1 MADKN
6 QILTDEQIGLGAS
19 KPAAPKTLSDSDVGF
34 EPPARGFKGWAQD
47 VAATAVKGAIA
58 VPEMVVGLADI
69 PTGGR
74 VGKFLENEGGAV
86 GFRPKQAKEIVNEW
100 HSDATKEAQRKFQE
114 ADGFW
119 DKAGAVVQN
128 PSLIATAV
136 GESIPSMLAGGV
148 MGRGALAAARGL
160 GFAATPAATAAGAAL
175 ATKQAT
181 IAGAAGEGLTMAGS
195 AAEKIRQETEDGLL
209 TPMQSGAALLTGAVG
224 GAISRL
230 SGGLQN
236 KLGIGDADTMAV
248 QGLGRAASP
257 GAAAVNPLLQQTA
270 ARSIPN
276 QVVLG
281 AINEGLLEELPQSL
295 AEQMLQNVALGKPWH
310 QDLDAAAIM
319 GTLSGGVMGAGAA
332 GFNAYRNSG
341 APEPVD
347 PGSLSP
353 KNVAEYGNLID
364 TGIKPELQQQY
375 RELLATAQDESLHP
389 RARADAAQALHSTFA
404 PEGLPKKPATE
415 ALRAEYEA
423 RLADLQAQE
432 QGEAPVRQTT
442 PESVRKVIEDRRAAE
457 MAAGRAVAGPDDEIY
472 QSTGATDPVRQMVQ
486 QAADAGGAL
495 SSAAVVAIDTGA
507 AGQMQQAADQAQA
520 QTLAQE
526 QAKASKKAD
535 PAAKVDAST
544 GEIAG
549 GAMASWSDDQ
559 LSSAFRGAQDRKVR
573 IQIANELQRRRTERE
588 QADLQAELQAEQAAM
603 GMPDLPDNAFASVSE
618 DAGEAPADLFIDE
631 PATRSPAPR
640 KGNSNGAQ
648 AAQAQ
653 QAEPKQPAQPA
664 NPPAAGPAFAGSAG
678 QGEAVGLPVRQS
690 GQLTNAAP
698 TANNGAQAAPAPGPQ
713 TQTGGEAASPAVAA
727 TEALRAQLRE
737 VEDKILRAAP
747 GAMAAGGGDI
757 EAAMKSPKVPVTL
770 KAKRKKLQDQL
781 RAAPAAGGTSNDAT
795 KFRRNVLEM
804 ITRDDGAEVT
814 AEGEAILKQIPQDL
828 QAAALEYHSI
838 QKGLAQSRE
847 LLDDDQLNDVER
859 DASARLQQL
868 APKVKELYA
877 AIDTLAGQRRPEAQ
891 TAALPAPK
899 DENGAAPDSRDA
911 TGKQASWVIKDKAT
925 GAVVTETFD
934 KAKVQALNT
943 AKYEAVPVAEH
954 LASLSAKPAS
964 TPTSSAA
971 ESLGADAPKSWYTL
985 PDGDIN
991 DEWRDAKG
999 RGTRHPDFE
1008 PTARQQ
1014 MLMDAVGKVLDAGA
1028 FYNDDVQAK
1037 LAGMLGVGKDVLASN
1052 RTGVVG
1058 GDFGYDVYLARHALE
1073 TKRATKNSEK
1083 IAQELNLSVGDSIGT
1098 LMFLDF
1104 KVTTGVTI
1112 TSKNDT
1118 GLIYGITG
1126 KRGAAVLN
1134 GEVGVDNI
1142 KGAIERA
1149 HERGKRKDSYADF
1162 IASRKAQDAA
1172 AQPAPKKP
1180 SRSVLAKLKEQ
1191 ARAEHFAP
1199 GNVIASYGG
1208 GHDRVVSYQPSD
1220 EQGNWSVT
1228 VRAVQKLGDTW
1239 VDVPNER
1246 ERTHSTQPDAKEL
1259 TRGPVGKVSAPAPSE
1274 IDHNGTR
1281 IYQSRIKFG
1290 EGEVKVMWAVESA
1303 TNKAKRMA
1311 GERTVSGDTL
1321 HETLEQA
1328 RAAADRE
1335 AKRDAADAAFRAEQD
1350 AQDKARKEAEEAR
1363 KAANRGKSVVERHKD
1378 AVLSKQVRDS
1388 ERGDVV
1394 TRREWVERK
1403 VEQGLEPKITQED
1416 KIKPM
1421 SRLQFNR
1428 ASNAEQAAHDRKI
1441 KQAGKKDVF
1450 WLGDFEVTKIEHD
1463 YAQGLKAQRAAAQ
1476 QAEAAPAASSQRAAD
1491 DFLPEGWTK
1500 SINGYTK
1507 RPVYRMEQGGGQPF
1521 AVVTQVEGMQYERQ
1535 IRHGDKQ
1542 LTVSNQTGA
1551 LSEVL
1556 AKAEAELT
1564 RMTQAD
1570 SVTHQDPGEKPEA
1583 ATKAVVSESL
1593 KTAARN
1599 EDTKPSEMRKWLLAE
1614 IEKEMLAAPDR
1625 ADYDETVKRVGE
1637 KDAISMYT
1645 GNGMLGKNTETG
1657 FITFDVPGDGK
1668 FKVRNSMRGLL
1679 EFRKNVN
1686 ASGGFKDSGQ
1696 KTVRP
1701 PENKGALDGGSKM
1714 DAITNMIEE
1723 GDFEAARDYAEAVGI
1738 KLDDVKVPKGD
1749 RKPQWDAFRK
1759 NGTLPPE
1766 PVSPSKEWKFLD
1778 LGGSFVHESEAKQAV
1793 LTRTADGS
1801 EYVATVKGRLDGTS
1815 AKYAIT
1821 KDGKQHSAMTT
1832 RMQFSEAL
1840 VMAEAAMP
1848 KANDKPAAGAKTA
1861 SAEEAP
1867 KLDLMGFT
1875 RTPMGNG
1882 IFQLRDGNLLVE
1894 VQPTLTGLQAVH
1906 RGAKSSPRLTEQ
1918 QAIEWAANIRSEAG
1932 AESGPADPAPKGR
1945 TYLLVPFEEKDLAKV
1960 RGAKWDA
1967 EKKAWYA
1974 DPISGGMAEGEINV
1988 NLTRFIPEDRT
1999 ADDRFNYYG
2008 DKGIAN
2014 VVALNAQQRDGVPRK
2029 LVKRK
2034 HPDEHTMFWSVVPD
2048 DQKAEPSIPEGYKPA
2063 GEPFYREG
2071 KLVQGYAPFNVG
2083 DRVTMKDSAG
2093 QSGVIESL
2101 ASPDDSGVFASAVVK
2116 FDNGMEQMVQFG
2128 KLESGGDTRTDT
2140 AANVAEGDTARLGA
2154 GNVSVAEPTQHQQA
2168 DSAVTKAAK
2177 PKVTRFVEKTDMV
2190 ETKVEW
2196 QSQGESGN
2204 WERLTTFDTLDAA
2217 KDAAASQG
2225 YDTEAI
2231 ELWES
2236 EWSAS
2241 AKRFLPAK
2249 LKTAGADPV
2258 QSDAPKLT
2266 HAEAK
2271 ALMEWQ
2277 DMGQSAGVKKHAL
2290 HFYESQADKDAN
2302 RGRMTL
2308 VNVTK
2313 GDKSA
2318 SNWFVEG
2325 DDKPFAMLGMAKKR
2339 AEELG
2344 MLRAMRDGFVVSPL
2358 EKYDVEARAYGFKVR
2373 PDGSITKDGKELG
2386 PVVKEVRSRL
2396 VVESSSGSILFT
2408 GPQTGDAL
2416 GKFIGKF
2423 WLAEKKSVPGA
2434 VEKQEAQ
2441 PAETPAEDAADVFP
2455 MQEAASSYSGISHSG
2470 TQRAKADAAE
2480 FEAYIERA
2488 NAAGLALAETDEQ
2501 KAAIEQATKDLR
2513 ADYLAAYRRMM
2524 SVRAGTYSGFVAG
2537 RSGLNAKQAD
2547 QRNSAYDRAIDAFVS
2562 WQKENDSRVRRAAL
2576 DARTDEA
2583 KQADIDAARAA
2594 DDQKAQAKED
2604 SDLTLMRKILN
2615 WKKGGEP
2622 VAIGKAANLNGVN
2635 LDKAGYPSSVKLSPT
2650 DGSTLSDDK
2659 FDLAALFRRKGM
2671 SVPDSKRRVRE
2682 LVDAVRA
2689 EDGAQVAAA
2698 KAEPSAKAED
2708 SKTPNV
2714 DRHMEVMEGVRAG
2727 TATPEQFKA
2736 SFNAVVDGKQAILAE
2751 LDTKTK
2757 VELLRAGGA
2766 FLQMRYASEKKSEV
2780 AEAFYRQLVGEYTL
2794 GEGVNYGMGK
2804 GAYEAAVRRMV
2815 EATDEAKLQRYLE
2828 ERKAVLAEA
2837 MARRAARVAA
2847 ITNPQTLADF
2857 REVIGAKIS
2866 DGMSQQEAFLALTP
2880 EQRIKYD
2887 TLAAESTRERR
2898 EELKRKA
2905 KTQVATAGNTSAS
2918 EVIATK
2924 HTKLGHDLF
2933 VVKLA
2938 DRVERDEY
2946 LTLNN
2951 SAKRLGGS
2959 YSSFRGNGAIPGFQF
2974 RNREAAEAFRNLV
2987 EGDTTQAQE
2996 LAAQRRDAFEDDR
3009 SQTAVERL
3017 RAMAEKLEAQA
3028 EEEEN
3033 RQRKTNTAKRARYAS
3048 SAMAGAA
3055 ADKAKAKTMRN
3066 IADAIEAGN
3075 AKFLDEVRTKTQVD
3089 MLTAI
3094 VATAKSNEL
3103 RAKYP
3108 SYADQEKRR
3117 GEPPTAETADFA
3129 EFPSYTS
3136 FRSDLASL
3144 ARQMLEVEGTKKLG
3158 QRLMSV
3164 ADDVT
3169 DTYLEFAKKNISKV
3183 SQFGR
3188 GDAMADFANKDDAER
3203 AIRRSGLT
3211 GKAIVLAV
3219 KRGQNRVILSPSEA
3233 IGRKIWEGDG
3243 DKRITLNGEF
3253 GAELVEAIG
3262 RRGNKQNSL
3271 TVPWQFQNTY
3281 DRRKALSRL
3290 GIETASEYRSAV
3302 REFIALKEQAV
3313 VNRTKELELQ
3323 MVGRKADGLDFFPTS
3338 SEVAD
3343 QMIEAADL
3351 SPDMAVLEPSAGM
3364 GHLADRIREAGA
3376 EPDVIEISPERREL
3390 LEEKGYHL
3398 AQYDDFLQ
3406 MEPRKFF
3413 TYGDLFRAPDGKEG
3427 TMRGVGR
3434 MGSQRVR
3441 LEDENGNRL
3450 GLYDRDEL
3458 TGIGH
3463 RGTWSGYDRIIMN
3476 PPFSNRRDAEH
3487 VMHAYTLLK
3496 PGGRIVAIMGEGV
3509 FFGQDKKAQ
3518 EFRDWLES
3526 VGGTSEKLPAGSFM
3540 DPSLPVNTS
3549 VNARMVVIDKPA
3561 GDLVLPSRDD
3571 AGAGAKFSQGL
3582 LSQPSNAPQ
3591 PSFEAVQRFVDK
3603 FQKVAKEVLPITV
3616 VRHPGKVP
3624 GIKAP
3629 VGTKP
3634 TGAVVD
3640 GHIYLFADNMMS
3652 PGDVMVTVFHELFHL
3667 GLQKVIPAED
3677 YAALLRSF
3685 ANNALVQ
3692 KFVRQWK
3699 ASPEGVQ
3706 RAAKM
3711 PSAAYESLAAEE
3723 ALAMVSEE
3731 LFANGGVGTAPR
3743 PALVKRMLSW
3753 LAEVADKIGLPGNF
3767 GEWIRG
3773 LTRTDAERFAG
3784 EMVRAMMGGQKNLA
3798 RTRAK
3803 YGTVVADLTNQDRL
3817 RLDATEQELADL
3829 FKALEAPRGLKLTQ
3843 AHRAIDQHPMSA
3855 KIREVESNFLDILER
3870 LDDAGLVQINC

>member
-1 MADKN
+1 MDKTK
-6 QILTDEQIGLGAS
+6 LTPFDGQLD
-19 KPAAPKTLSDSDVGF
+19 KPAAQTETLKPFEGTLDGEEPK
-34 EPPARGFKGWAQD
+34 RGFGGWARD
-47 VAATAVKGAIA
+47 IGATAVKGAIA

-119 DKAGAVVQN
+119 DKAATAVQN

-148 MGRGALAAARGL
+148 MGRGALAASRGL

-181 IAGAAGEGLTMAGS
+181 IAGAAGEGLSMAGS
-195 AAEKIRQETEDGLL
+195 AAEQIRQETEDGLL

-257 GAAAVNPLLQQTA
+257 GAAAVNPLVQQTA

-520 QTLAQE
+520 QAVAQE
-526 QAKASKKAD
+526 QAKAGKKAD

-631 PATRSPAPR
+631 PATRSPATR
-640 KGNSNGAQ
+640 KGNSNGPQ
-648 AAQAQ
+648 ATQAQ

-664 NPPAAGPAFAGSAG
+664 NSTATGPAFAGSDR
-678 QGEAVGLPVRQS
+678 QGEAVGQPVPQP
-690 GQLTNAAP
+690 GALTNAAP

-713 TQTGGEAASPAVAA
+713 TQTGGEAAAPAVAA

-770 KAKRKKLQDQL
+770 KVQRKKLKDQMQ
-781 RAAPAAGGTSNDAT
+781 AAQPAGESGDGIKLTPAQKREIEAGGTGFVGELGESARSSLQAMRNNPKVPVIPTNANGGYFNDELPQYTDIGSGFSVRGYSVRGDVVQDIKLPNGMVIQRKLKA
-795 KFRRNVLEM
+795 
-804 ITRDDGAEVT
+804 DGSVT
-814 AEGEAILKQIPQDL
+814 GSAEGNYDQIVEGKGFAEAEKMVAD
-828 QAAALEYHSI
+828 YF
-838 QKGLAQSRE
+838 
-847 LLDDDQLNDVER
+847 
-859 DASARLQQL
+859 
-868 APKVKELYA
+868 
-877 AIDTLAGQRRPEAQ
+877 AGPRPEAQ
-891 TAALPAPK
+891 TRALPAPK
-899 DENGAAPDSRDA
+899 
-911 TGKQASWVIKDKAT
+911 V
-925 GAVVTETFD
+925 
-934 KAKVQALNT
+934 
-943 AKYEAVPVAEH
+943 EA
-954 LASLSAKPAS
+954 
-964 TPTSSAA
+964 
-971 ESLGADAPKSWYTL
+971 ADAPKSGYTL

-991 DEWRDAKG
+991 HEWRDAKG
-999 RGTRHPDFE
+999 RETQHPDFE

-1014 MLMDAVGKVLDAGA
+1014 ILMDAVGKVLDAGA
-1028 FYNDDVQAK
+1028 FYSDDVTAK
-1037 LAGMLGVGKDVLASN
+1037 VAEMLGVSKDVLASN
-1052 RTGVVG
+1052 RTGVQG
-1058 GDFGYDVYLARHALE
+1058 GDFGYDVYLASRALE

-1083 IAQELNLSVGDSIGT
+1083 IARELNLSVGDSIGT

-1118 GLIYGITG
+1118 GLIYRITG

-1134 GEVGVDNI
+1134 AEVGVDNL

-1162 IASRKAQDAA
+1162 IASRKAQEAA
-1172 AQPAPKKP
+1172 AQPAPKKS

-1228 VRAVQKLGDTW
+1228 VRAVQKQGDTW

-1246 ERTHSTQPDAKEL
+1246 DRTHSTQPDAKEL
-1259 TRGPVGKVSAPAPSE
+1259 TRGPVGKVEANADAQEGANVDDQAQRFAGNKLFTADKVAAARARMKKKLGTLNSGMDPEMLIDGMTVAGAYIEAGVRNFTQYAKAMIDDMGDGVKPYLLSFWEGARNFPGLDATGMTVSEESKRLHEAMQADGATKADSPSE
-1274 IDHNGTR
+1274 VDHNGTR

-1290 EGEVKVMWAVESA
+1290 DAEPKLMWAVESA

-1321 HETLEQA
+1321 HDSLDQA
-1328 RAAADRE
+1328 KAAADRE
-1335 AKRDAADAAFRAEQD
+1335 AQRDAADSASKAELE
-1350 AQDKARKEAEEAR
+1350 AQDKARQAAEEAR
-1363 KAANRGKSVVERHKD
+1363 KAENRGKSVVERRKD
-1378 AVLSKQVRDS
+1378 AILDGPSKIGQGTKRAVITSAVDNGYAIEAKMVYDYAARKRD
-1388 ERGDVV
+1388 
-1394 TRREWVERK
+1394 
-1403 VEQGLEPKITQED
+1403 QETVD
-1416 KIKPM
+1416 
-1421 SRLQFNR
+1421 R
-1428 ASNAEQAAHDRKI
+1428 ASRAGYILGVSNENLPLVKAGNEAKARLKEGKYEKPEYRVYQGSDTNAPFREI
-1441 KQAGKKDVF
+1441 
-1450 WLGDFEVTKIEHD
+1450 TKTEYD
-1463 YAQGLKAQRAAAQ
+1463 YAQELKAQRAAAQ
-1476 QAEAAPAASSQRAAD
+1476 QAEAVPAASSQQATD

-1521 AVVTQVEGMQYERQ
+1521 AVVTQVEGMQYEMQ

-1599 EDTKPSEMRKWLLAE
+1599 EDAKPSEMRKWLLAE

-1645 GNGMLGKNTETG
+1645 GGGLLGKNTETG

-1778 LGGSFVHESEAKQAV
+1778 LGGSFANESEAKQAV

-1848 KANDKPAAGAKTA
+1848 KANDKPAPSKAKDTGWGMAGTGNAGKRYIGRNITLEDGREVVA
-1861 SAEEAP
+1861 RVYENAGTYEEAEV
-1867 KLDLMGFT
+1867 KV
-1875 RTPMGNG
+1875 
-1882 IFQLRDGNLLVE
+1882 DGVRKFA
-1894 VQPTLTGLQAVH
+1894 VTDRYDAQGKADAFIKTLTGTSAE
-1906 RGAKSSPRLTEQ
+1906 GSTSEMTPEEAAKYLKDFVYSLDQLDGMTDRAQVLLSSPLGKSGRDNLLMESFGLTRDQAHDINNRLDARQPKKLRSVDMHDAFKVFPSLRKMVDDAIQKT
-1918 QAIEWAANIRSEAG
+1918 QAK
-1932 AESGPADPAPKGR
+1932 ADSTDAPAPAGR

-1967 EKKAWYA
+1967 EKKVWYA

-2034 HPDEHTMFWSVVPD
+2034 HPDEQTMFWSVVPD

-2071 KLVQGYAPFNVG
+2071 KQVQGYAPFNVG
-2083 DRVTMKDSAG
+2083 DRVTVKDSGG
-2093 QSGVIESL
+2093 QSGVIDSL
-2101 ASPDDSGVFASAVVK
+2101 ASPDESGVFASAVVK
-2116 FDNGMEQMVQFG
+2116 FDNGSSQMVQFG
-2128 KLESGGDTRTDT
+2128 KLE
-2140 AANVAEGDTARLGA
+2140 
-2154 GNVSVAEPTQHQQA
+2154 A
-2168 DSAVTKAAK
+2168 D
-2177 PKVTRFVEKTDMV
+2177 
-2190 ETKVEW
+2190 
-2196 QSQGESGN
+2196 
-2204 WERLTTFDTLDAA
+2204 
-2217 KDAAASQG
+2217 
-2225 YDTEAI
+2225 
-2231 ELWES
+2231 
-2236 EWSAS
+2236 
-2241 AKRFLPAK
+2241 AKRFDVPNPPTWDYR
-2249 LKTAGADPV
+2249 LKQRGGSTYLIPPVGQSFDQETRRELRDWARNAGFSASIITDNEISVAAVTGGPSLDYIVDGVKEQAYGRQADKERAAIQSATANRRDPTKV
-2258 QSDAPKLT
+2258 SAFTPYQDGDIVSIGGQDWTIRQDMPGWYLTNTGDWKGKHPTIRDIKAMNDLIAQVEQAATAQPETQAEQENESPKLT
-2266 HAEAK
+2266 TAEAK

-2277 DMGQSAGVKKHAL
+2277 DMGQRAGVKTHAL
-2290 HFYESQADKDAN
+2290 HFYESQANKDAN

-2318 SNWFVEG
+2318 SNWFVDG
-2325 DDKPFAMLGMAKKR
+2325 DDKPFAVLGMAKKR

-2344 MLRAMRDGFVVSPL
+2344 MLRAISDGFVEGPFA
-2358 EKYDVEARAYGFKVR
+2358 KYEAEAGAYGYKISA
-2373 PDGSITKDGKELG
+2373 DGKITKDGKTLS
-2386 PVVKEVRSRL
+2386 PVLKEAGGRL
-2396 VVESSSGSILFT
+2396 RIESPDGNLLFSGA
-2408 GPQTGDAL
+2408 QTGEAF
-2416 GKFIGKF
+2416 GRFVSKF
-2423 WLAEKKSVPGA
+2423 WGATRESVPDVA
-2434 VEKQEAQ
+2434 DQNDRDTFTLQRLNKEAGKME
-2441 PAETPAEDAADVFP
+2441 PVAFKRGETVKLAIGQKPYKAGVIT
-2455 MQEAASSYSGISHSG
+2455 GISHAERKFKVDG
-2470 TQRAKADAAE
+2470 NDFGHDFGYAYKADFDEMAAPKAEVDADLDKLEQRLNDENSLQWEGFISSAKSTIERENLGDYAKARIADLSKRAAE
-2480 FEAYIERA
+2480 LS
-2488 NAAGLALAETDEQ
+2488 N
-2501 KAAIEQATKDLR
+2501 
-2513 ADYLAAYRRMM
+2513 
-2524 SVRAGTYSGFVAG
+2524 SV
-2537 RSGLNAKQAD
+2537 
-2547 QRNSAYDRAIDAFVS
+2547 
-2562 WQKENDSRVRRAAL
+2562 
-2576 DARTDEA
+2576 
-2583 KQADIDAARAA
+2583 
-2594 DDQKAQAKED
+2594 
-2604 SDLTLMRKILN
+2604 
-2615 WKKGGEP
+2615 
-2622 VAIGKAANLNGVN
+2622 
-2635 LDKAGYPSSVKLSPT
+2635 LDKM
-2650 DGSTLSDDK
+2650 
-2659 FDLAALFRRKGM
+2659 R
-2671 SVPDSKRRVRE
+2671 
-2682 LVDAVRA
+2682 
-2689 EDGAQVAAA
+2689 AA
-2698 KAEPSAKAED
+2698 KAEKEAQDAKARAEKVANEKPLPD
-2708 SKTPNV
+2708 IDMTMEEWKATSKDYKSIMDGQRMVLREGGMRKVNIVKPAATVESKTPTV
-2714 DRHMEVMEGVRAG
+2714 DSHMHLMQSVRDG

-2757 VELLRAGGA
+2757 VELLRTGGA
-2766 FLQMRYASEKKSEV
+2766 WLQTRYASEKKSEV

-2815 EATDEAKLQRYLE
+2815 EATDEAKLKSYLE
-2828 ERKAVLAEA
+2828 ERKAAVAEA

-2866 DGMSQQEAFLALTP
+2866 DGMSQQEAFLTLTP

-2898 EELKRKA
+2898 EEIKRKA
-2905 KTQVATAGNTSAS
+2905 KTQLATAGNTSAS

-2974 RNREAAEAFRNLV
+2974 RNREAAEAFRKLV
-2987 EGDTTQAQE
+2987 DGDTTQAQE

-3033 RQRKTNTAKRARYAS
+3033 RERKTNTAKRARYAS
-3048 SAMAGAA
+3048 SALAGAA

-3103 RAKYP
+3103 RAKHP

-3129 EFPSYTS
+3129 EFPSYAS

-3219 KRGQNRVILSPSEA
+3219 KRGQNRVILSPGEA

-3271 TVPWQFQNTY
+3271 TVPWQFQNAY

-3323 MVGRKADGLDFFPTS
+3323 MVGRKADGLDFFPTPA
-3338 SEVAD
+3338 EVAD

-3376 EPDVIEISPERREL
+3376 EPDVIEASEERREL
-3390 LEEKGYHL
+3390 LLEKGYH
-3398 AQYDDFLQ
+3398 
-3406 MEPRKFF
+3406 M
-3413 TYGDLFRAPDGKEG
+3413 
-3427 TMRGVGR
+3427 
-3434 MGSQRVR
+3434 
-3441 LEDENGNRL
+3441 
-3450 GLYDRDEL
+3450 
-3458 TGIGH
+3458 
-3463 RGTWSGYDRIIMN
+3463 
-3476 PPFSNRRDAEH
+3476 
-3487 VMHAYTLLK
+3487 
-3496 PGGRIVAIMGEGV
+3496 
-3509 FFGQDKKAQ
+3509 
-3518 EFRDWLES
+3518 
-3526 VGGTSEKLPAGSFM
+3526 
-3540 DPSLPVNTS
+3540 
-3549 VNARMVVIDKPA
+3549 
-3561 GDLVLPSRDD
+3561 
-3571 AGAGAKFSQGL
+3571 QG
-3582 LSQPSNAPQ
+3582 
-3591 PSFEAVQRFVDK
+3591 
-3603 FQKVAKEVLPITV
+3603 
-3616 VRHPGKVP
+3616 
-3624 GIKAP
+3624 
-3629 VGTKP
+3629 
-3634 TGAVVD
+3634 
-3640 GHIYLFADNMMS
+3640 
-3652 PGDVMVTVFHELFHL
+3652 
-3667 GLQKVIPAED
+3667 
-3677 YAALLRSF
+3677 
-3685 ANNALVQ
+3685 
-3692 KFVRQWK
+3692 
-3699 ASPEGVQ
+3699 
-3706 RAAKM
+3706 
-3711 PSAAYESLAAEE
+3711 
-3723 ALAMVSEE
+3723 
-3731 LFANGGVGTAPR
+3731 
-3743 PALVKRMLSW
+3743 
-3753 LAEVADKIGLPGNF
+3753 
-3767 GEWIRG
+3767 
-3773 LTRTDAERFAG
+3773 
-3784 EMVRAMMGGQKNLA
+3784 
-3798 RTRAK
+3798 
-3803 YGTVVADLTNQDRL
+3803 
-3817 RLDATEQELADL
+3817 
-3829 FKALEAPRGLKLTQ
+3829 
-3843 AHRAIDQHPMSA
+3843 
-3855 KIREVESNFLDILER
+3855 
-3870 LDDAGLVQINC
+3870 

>member
-1 MADKN
+1 MPCIGFCLCLARVKTVLMDKAK
-6 QILTDEQIGLGAS
+6 LTPFTGELD
-19 KPAAPKTLSDSDVGF
+19 KPAATSQTLTPFDGTLDGEEPK
-34 EPPARGFKGWAQD
+34 RGLTGWARD
-47 VAATAVKGAIA
+47 IGATAVKGAIG
-58 VPEMVVGLADI
+58 VPEMLVGLADI

-74 VGKFLENEGGAV
+74 VGKFLENEGGTV
-86 GFRPKQAKEIVNEW
+86 GFRPKQAKEIVNDW

-119 DKAGAVVQN
+119 DKAATAVQN

-136 GESIPSMLAGGV
+136 GESVPSMLAGGAL
-148 MGRGALAAARGL
+148 GRGALATARGL
-160 GFAATPAATAAGAAL
+160 GFAATPSATAAGAAL
-175 ATKQAT
+175 AAKQAT
-181 IAGAAGEGLTMAGS
+181 IAGAAGEGLSMAGS
-195 AAEKIRQETEDGLL
+195 AAEQIRQETEDGLL
-209 TPMQSGAALLTGAVG
+209 TPMQSGAALLTGAAG
-224 GAISRL
+224 GVISRL

-248 QGLGRAASP
+248 QGLGKAASP
-257 GAAAVNPLLQQTA
+257 GAASVVNPLVQQTA

-332 GFNAYRNSG
+332 GFGAWRNSG
-341 APEPVD
+341 SPEPVD

-353 KNVAEYGNLID
+353 KNVVDYGSLID
-364 TGIKPELQQQY
+364 GGIKPELQQQY

-404 PEGLPKKPATE
+404 PDALPKKPATE

-472 QSTGATDPVRQMVQ
+472 QSTGATDPVRQMVK

-520 QTLAQE
+520 QAVAQE
-526 QAKASKKAD
+526 QAKAGKKAD

-588 QADLQAELQAEQAAM
+588 QADLQAELQAEQAAL
-603 GMPDLPDNAFASVSE
+603 DLPDAPDSAFASVSE
-618 DAGEAPADLFIDE
+618 DAGDFTADPVFDGM
-631 PATRSPAPR
+631 ATTPTAT
-640 KGNSNGAQ
+640 KGRTNGPQ

-653 QAEPKQPAQPA
+653 QAGTQPAQPA
-664 NPPAAGPAFAGSAG
+664 DSQAAGPTVSRSAG
-678 QGEAVGLPVRQS
+678 QGEAIGQPVRQP
-690 GQLTNAAP
+690 GALTNAAP
-698 TANNGAQAAPAPGPQ
+698 TPNNGAQAATAPGPQ
-713 TQTGGEAASPAVAA
+713 TQAGGEATAPAAA
-727 TEALRAQLRE
+727 TEALRTQLRE

-877 AIDTLAGQRRPEAQ
+877 AIDTLAAQPAGESGDGIKLTPAQKREIEAGGTGFVGELGESARSSLQAMRNNPKVPVIPTNANGGYFNDELPQYTDIGSGFSVRGYSVKGDIKQQIKLPNGMVITRTLKADGGITGSAEGNYDQIVEGKGFAEAEKLVADYFAGRRPEAQ
-891 TAALPAPK
+891 TRALPAPK
-899 DENGAAPDSRDA
+899 VEDA
-911 TGKQASWVIKDKAT
+911 
-925 GAVVTETFD
+925 
-934 KAKVQALNT
+934 
-943 AKYEAVPVAEH
+943 
-954 LASLSAKPAS
+954 SA
-964 TPTSSAA
+964 
-971 ESLGADAPKSWYTL
+971 
-985 PDGDIN
+985 
-991 DEWRDAKG
+991 
-999 RGTRHPDFE
+999 
-1008 PTARQQ
+1008 
-1014 MLMDAVGKVLDAGA
+1014 
-1028 FYNDDVQAK
+1028 
-1037 LAGMLGVGKDVLASN
+1037 
-1052 RTGVVG
+1052 
-1058 GDFGYDVYLARHALE
+1058 
-1073 TKRATKNSEK
+1073 
-1083 IAQELNLSVGDSIGT
+1083 
-1098 LMFLDF
+1098 
-1104 KVTTGVTI
+1104 
-1112 TSKNDT
+1112 
-1118 GLIYGITG
+1118 
-1126 KRGAAVLN
+1126 
-1134 GEVGVDNI
+1134 
-1142 KGAIERA
+1142 
-1149 HERGKRKDSYADF
+1149 
-1162 IASRKAQDAA
+1162 
-1172 AQPAPKKP
+1172 
-1180 SRSVLAKLKEQ
+1180 
-1191 ARAEHFAP
+1191 
-1199 GNVIASYGG
+1199 
-1208 GHDRVVSYQPSD
+1208 PSD
-1220 EQGNWSVT
+1220 
-1228 VRAVQKLGDTW
+1228 
-1239 VDVPNER
+1239 
-1246 ERTHSTQPDAKEL
+1246 
-1259 TRGPVGKVSAPAPSE
+1259 

-1281 IYQSRIKFG
+1281 IYQTKIRLADTEPKL
-1290 EGEVKVMWAVESA
+1290 MWAVESA

-1321 HETLEQA
+1321 HDSLDQA
-1328 RAAADRE
+1328 KAAADRE
-1335 AKRDAADAAFRAEQD
+1335 AQRDAAESAYKAELE
-1350 AQDKARKEAEEAR
+1350 AQDKARQAAEEAR
-1363 KAANRGKSVVERHKD
+1363 KAENRGKSVVERHKD
-1378 AVLSKQVRDS
+1378 AVLSKQIRDS

-1403 VEQGLEPKITQED
+1403 VEQGLEPKITHED

-1428 ASNAEQAAHDRKI
+1428 ASNAEQAAHERKI
-1441 KQAGKKDVF
+1441 KQSGKKDVF
-1450 WLGDFEVTKIEHD
+1450 WLGNFEVTKTEHD
-1463 YAQGLKAQRAAAQ
+1463 YAQSLKAMAK
-1476 QAEAAPAASSQRAAD
+1476 PAA
-1491 DFLPEGWTK
+1491 
-1500 SINGYTK
+1500 
-1507 RPVYRMEQGGGQPF
+1507 
-1521 AVVTQVEGMQYERQ
+1521 
-1535 IRHGDKQ
+1535 
-1542 LTVSNQTGA
+1542 
-1551 LSEVL
+1551 
-1556 AKAEAELT
+1556 
-1564 RMTQAD
+1564 
-1570 SVTHQDPGEKPEA
+1570 
-1583 ATKAVVSESL
+1583 
-1593 KTAARN
+1593 
-1599 EDTKPSEMRKWLLAE
+1599 
-1614 IEKEMLAAPDR
+1614 
-1625 ADYDETVKRVGE
+1625 
-1637 KDAISMYT
+1637 DA
-1645 GNGMLGKNTETG
+1645 
-1657 FITFDVPGDGK
+1657 
-1668 FKVRNSMRGLL
+1668 
-1679 EFRKNVN
+1679 
-1686 ASGGFKDSGQ
+1686 
-1696 KTVRP
+1696 
-1701 PENKGALDGGSKM
+1701 
-1714 DAITNMIEE
+1714 
-1723 GDFEAARDYAEAVGI
+1723 
-1738 KLDDVKVPKGD
+1738 
-1749 RKPQWDAFRK
+1749 
-1759 NGTLPPE
+1759 
-1766 PVSPSKEWKFLD
+1766 
-1778 LGGSFVHESEAKQAV
+1778 
-1793 LTRTADGS
+1793 
-1801 EYVATVKGRLDGTS
+1801 
-1815 AKYAIT
+1815 
-1821 KDGKQHSAMTT
+1821 
-1832 RMQFSEAL
+1832 
-1840 VMAEAAMP
+1840 
-1848 KANDKPAAGAKTA
+1848 ANDKAAAGAKTA
-1861 SAEEAP
+1861 SAEDAQ
-1867 KLDLMGFT
+1867 KLG
-1875 RTPMGNG
+1875 
-1882 IFQLRDGNLLVE
+1882 
-1894 VQPTLTGLQAVH
+1894 QPVVGPFGPVLTQY
-1906 RGAKSSPRLTEQ
+1906 RGDAQGAIKALTELQ
-1918 QAIEWAANIRSEAG
+1918 NGEAV
-1932 AESGPADPAPKGR
+1932 A
-1945 TYLLVPFEEKDLAKV
+1945 
-1960 RGAKWDA
+1960 
-1967 EKKAWYA
+1967 
-1974 DPISGGMAEGEINV
+1974 
-1988 NLTRFIPEDRT
+1988 
-1999 ADDRFNYYG
+1999 
-2008 DKGIAN
+2008 
-2014 VVALNAQQRDGVPRK
+2014 ALNHPEIGDIDLVWGKEGTRDSNGFGLAK
-2029 LVKRK
+2029 LVKW
-2034 HPDEHTMFWSVVPD
+2034 HPEVLDDLQGVV
-2048 DQKAEPSIPEGYKPA
+2048 S
-2063 GEPFYREG
+2063 
-2071 KLVQGYAPFNVG
+2071 
-2083 DRVTMKDSAG
+2083 
-2093 QSGVIESL
+2093 SL
-2101 ASPDDSGVFASAVVK
+2101 AVVERTE
-2116 FDNGMEQMVQFG
+2116 NRVQ
-2128 KLESGGDTRTDT
+2128 LESDKHKAAVRLEWDKQARHWLLTAFEKKDAGGDTRTDT
-2140 AANVAEGDTARLGA
+2140 AANVAEGDTARLSA
-2154 GNVSVAEPTQHQQA
+2154 GKESVPTSTGDNKGSNEQA
-2168 DSAVTKAAK
+2168 DARFERLRAKGGQNAGINAFAKIAGATGEAVSDVWQRWRSVMAFDDK
-2177 PKVTRFVEKTDMV
+2177 VEK
-2190 ETKVEW
+2190 
-2196 QSQGESGN
+2196 G
-2204 WERLTTFDTLDAA
+2204 
-2217 KDAAASQG
+2217 
-2225 YDTEAI
+2225 
-2231 ELWES
+2231 
-2236 EWSAS
+2236 
-2241 AKRFLPAK
+2241 
-2249 LKTAGADPV
+2249 AGADVAKAMQEQLLKAPWANDAVYPGDGRSMSPAATLHQWRVREGKFAEQKESFSRELDREELRARDAENFGVPV
-2258 QSDAPKLT
+2258 EAVSQAREAVAAMRKRVIELEAEVKDGV
-2266 HAEAK
+2266 AEAEAREEAAKTAEQK
-2271 ALMEWQ
+2271 AYQDSFEMPSQSVLAKKPTPASIDNWSNPVEWHGKTAYTNGHFVDVTGTPPHLKDWESRKGVRQ
-2277 DMGQSAGVKKHAL
+2277 NLTTSATDRV
-2290 HFYESQADKDAN
+2290 
-2302 RGRMTL
+2302 
-2308 VNVTK
+2308 
-2313 GDKSA
+2313 
-2318 SNWFVEG
+2318 
-2325 DDKPFAMLGMAKKR
+2325 LGMA
-2339 AEELG
+2339 G
-2344 MLRAMRDGFVVSPL
+2344 VRDGFPDSSHVKADPLAVIDDTKSGRLFFDVQGELVSIDLKYARYFQSKVKSATFTANPKDLGAPL
-2358 EKYDVEARAYGFKVR
+2358 RVMDGDNLVGIVMPFRPTIYDKSSKMTVADVR
-2373 PDGSITKDGKELG
+2373 GYMASSGKDK
-2386 PVVKEVRSRL
+2386 PQSVVKRAQQAKE
-2396 VVESSSGSILFT
+2396 
-2408 GPQTGDAL
+2408 
-2416 GKFIGKF
+2416 
-2423 WLAEKKSVPGA
+2423 
-2434 VEKQEAQ
+2434 QEAK

-2470 TQRAKADAAE
+2470 TQRAKSDAAE
-2480 FEAYIERA
+2480 FEAYIARA

-2501 KAAIEQATKDLR
+2501 KAAVEQATKDLR

-2524 SVRAGTYSGFVAG
+2524 GVRAGTYSGFVAG

-2562 WQKENDSRVRRAAL
+2562 WQKENDNRVRRAAL

-2604 SDLTLMRKILN
+2604 ADLTLMRKILN

-2689 EDGAQVAAA
+2689 EDGTQVAAA
-2698 KAEPSAKAED
+2698 KAEPAAKTED
-2708 SKTPNV
+2708 SKTPTV
-2714 DRHMEVMEGVRAG
+2714 DRHMDVMEGVRAG

-2815 EATDEAKLQRYLE
+2815 EATDEAKLKSYLE
-2828 ERKAVLAEA
+2828 ERKAAVAEA
-2837 MARRAARVAA
+2837 LARRAARVAA

-2857 REVIGAKIS
+2857 REVIGARIS
-2866 DGMSQQEAFLALTP
+2866 DGMSQQEAFLTLTP

-2898 EELKRKA
+2898 EEIKRKA

-2987 EGDTTQAQE
+2987 DGDATQAQE

-3075 AKFLDEVRTKTQVD
+3075 AKFLDEVRTKSQVD

-3129 EFPSYTS
+3129 EFPSYAS

-3219 KRGQNRVILSPSEA
+3219 KRGQNRVILSPGEA

-3271 TVPWQFQNTY
+3271 TVPWQFQNAY

-3323 MVGRKADGLDFFPTS
+3323 MVGRKADGLDFFPTPA
-3338 SEVAD
+3338 EVAD

-3351 SPDMAVLEPSAGM
+3351 SPDMAVLEPSAGW
-3364 GHLADRIREAGA
+3364 GSLADRIREAGA
-3376 EPDVIEISPERREL
+3376 EPDVIEISTERREL
-3390 LEEKGYHL
+3390 LEEKGYNL
-3398 AQYDDFLQ
+3398 ASVTDFL
-3406 MEPRKFF
+3406 ELKPREFF
-3413 TYGDLFRAPDGKEG
+3413 TFGDVFRAPDGTEG
-3427 TMRGVGR
+3427 VMSGSGG
-3434 MGSQRVR
+3434 MGSNRV
-3441 LEDENGNRL
+3441 
-3450 GLYDRDEL
+3450 GLYTDDRKTFLGWFNRDDL
-3458 TGIGH
+3458 TGVRHLGSE
-3463 RGTWSGYDRIIMN
+3463 SGYDRIIMN

-3571 AGAGAKFSQGL
+3571 AGAGVNAFRTTRAPGSTQAQLSLDAVKKTVESALRRVVGAPTVQVVARPEDIGLGNPFTSVPKGVTLNDGSVVVFS
-3582 LSQPSNAPQ
+3582 
-3591 PSFEAVQRFVDK
+3591 D
-3603 FQKVAKEVLPITV
+3603 
-3616 VRHPGKVP
+3616 
-3624 GIKAP
+3624 
-3629 VGTKP
+3629 
-3634 TGAVVD
+3634 GAESVVD
-3640 GHIYLFADNMMS
+3640 VYQ
-3652 PGDVMVTVFHELFHL
+3652 TVFHELFHRGSKVRFERNSDYITKML
-3667 GLQKVIPAED
+3667 TIAAGDETVRAEVASWKKSDDGL
-3677 YAALLRSF
+3677 
-3685 ANNALVQ
+3685 
-3692 KFVRQWK
+3692 
-3699 ASPEGVQ
+3699 
-3706 RAAKM
+3706 AKM
-3711 PSAAYESLAAEE
+3711 SEFRANGPMTGERLANYEAIAVEE
-3723 ALAMVSEE
+3723 ALATMAERIGMGE
-3731 LFANGGVGTAPR
+3731 LTQPQDVI
-3743 PALVKRMLSW
+3743 KRIARF
-3753 LAEVADKIGLPGNF
+3753 LARVADAWGMTQLSHWLRNQSTSETEKFVMETI
-3767 GEWIRG
+3767 
-3773 LTRTDAERFAG
+3773 
-3784 EMVRAMMGGQKNLA
+3784 AMSGGKANTFSTALLFNTSQS
-3798 RTRAK
+3798 
-3803 YGTVVADLTNQDRL
+3803 ADT
-3817 RLDATEQELADL
+3817 QELADL

-3843 AHRAIDQHPMSA
+3843 AYRAVDQHPLSS

>member
-1 MADKN
+1 MSTKSFSFEEAQKPAGE
-6 QILTDEQIGLGAS
+6 TAS
-19 KPAAPKTLSDSDVGF
+19 SAAPKSFSF
-34 EPPARGFKGWAQD
+34 EEANGETPQRGFGGWARD
-47 VAATAVKGAIA
+47 IGATAIKGAIA

-86 GFRPKQAKEIVNEW
+86 GFRPKQAKEIVNDW

-119 DKAGAVVQN
+119 DKAATAVQN

-181 IAGAAGEGLTMAGS
+181 IAGAAGEGLSMAGS
-195 AAEKIRQETEDGLL
+195 AAEQIRQETEDGLL

-257 GAAAVNPLLQQTA
+257 GAAAAVNPLVQQTA

-341 APEPVD
+341 APEAVV

-353 KNVAEYGNLID
+353 KNVADYTNLID

-404 PEGLPKKPATE
+404 PEALPKKPATE

-457 MAAGRAVAGPDDEIY
+457 MAAGRADLSPDDEIY

-588 QADLQAELQAEQAAM
+588 QADLQAELQAEQDAM

-640 KGNSNGAQ
+640 KGNSNGTQ
-648 AAQAQ
+648 ATQAQ

-664 NPPAAGPAFAGSAG
+664 NPPAAGPAFAGSAR
-678 QGEAVGLPVRQS
+678 QGEAVGQPVPQP
-690 GQLTNAAP
+690 GALTNAAP
-698 TANNGAQAAPAPGPQ
+698 TANNGAQAATAPGPQ
-713 TQTGGEAASPAVAA
+713 TQAGGEATAPAAA
-727 TEALRAQLRE
+727 TEALRTQLRE

-770 KAKRKKLQDQL
+770 KVQRKKLKDQMQ
-781 RAAPAAGGTSNDAT
+781 AAQPAGESGDGIKLTPAQKREIEAGGTGFVGELGESARSSLQAMRNNPKVPVIPTNANGGYFNDELPQYT
-795 KFRRNVLEM
+795 DIGSGFSVRGYSVRGDVKQEIKLPNGMV
-804 ITRDDGAEVT
+804 ITRTLKADGGIT
-814 AEGEAILKQIPQDL
+814 GSAEGNYDQIVEGKGFAEAEKMVADYFAEP
-828 QAAALEYHSI
+828 
-838 QKGLAQSRE
+838 
-847 LLDDDQLNDVER
+847 
-859 DASARLQQL
+859 
-868 APKVKELYA
+868 
-877 AIDTLAGQRRPEAQ
+877 RPEAQ
-891 TAALPAPK
+891 TRALPAPK
-899 DENGAAPDSRDA
+899 
-911 TGKQASWVIKDKAT
+911 V
-925 GAVVTETFD
+925 
-934 KAKVQALNT
+934 
-943 AKYEAVPVAEH
+943 EA
-954 LASLSAKPAS
+954 
-964 TPTSSAA
+964 
-971 ESLGADAPKSWYTL
+971 ADAPKSGYTL

-999 RGTRHPDFE
+999 RGTQHPDFE

-1014 MLMDAVGKVLDAGA
+1014 ILMDAVGKVLDAGA

-1037 LAGMLGVGKDVLASN
+1037 LAEMLGVGKDVLASN
-1052 RTGVVG
+1052 RTGVQG

-1149 HERGKRKDSYADF
+1149 HERGKRKDSYAEF
-1162 IASRKAQDAA
+1162 IASRKEQASTETADTK
-1172 AQPAPKKP
+1172 PKKP
-1180 SRSVLAKLKEQ
+1180 TRGVLAKMKSQ
-1191 ARAEHFAP
+1191 ARAEHFTP
-1199 GNVIASYGG
+1199 GNVVQGYGG
-1208 GHDRVVSYQPSD
+1208 YDRVISYNPGENGD
-1220 EQGNWSVT
+1220 WSVT
-1228 VRAVQKLGDTW
+1228 VHAVEKKGDTW

-1259 TRGPVGKVSAPAPSE
+1259 TRGPVGKVAAPAPSE

-1281 IYQSRIKFG
+1281 IYQTKIRLADTEPKL
-1290 EGEVKVMWAVESA
+1290 MWAVESA

-1321 HETLEQA
+1321 HDSLDQA
-1328 RAAADRE
+1328 KAAADRE
-1335 AKRDAADAAFRAEQD
+1335 AQRDAAESASKAELE
-1350 AQDKARKEAEEAR
+1350 AQDKARQAVEEAR
-1363 KAANRGKSVVERHKD
+1363 KAENRGKSVVERHKD
-1378 AVLSKQVRDS
+1378 AVLSKQIRDS

-1421 SRLQFNR
+1421 SRLQFHR
-1428 ASNAEQAAHDRKI
+1428 ASNAEQAAHERKI

-1463 YAQGLKAQRAAAQ
+1463 YAQSLKA
-1476 QAEAAPAASSQRAAD
+1476 
-1491 DFLPEGWTK
+1491 
-1500 SINGYTK
+1500 
-1507 RPVYRMEQGGGQPF
+1507 
-1521 AVVTQVEGMQYERQ
+1521 
-1535 IRHGDKQ
+1535 
-1542 LTVSNQTGA
+1542 
-1551 LSEVL
+1551 
-1556 AKAEAELT
+1556 
-1564 RMTQAD
+1564 
-1570 SVTHQDPGEKPEA
+1570 
-1583 ATKAVVSESL
+1583 
-1593 KTAARN
+1593 
-1599 EDTKPSEMRKWLLAE
+1599 
-1614 IEKEMLAAPDR
+1614 
-1625 ADYDETVKRVGE
+1625 
-1637 KDAISMYT
+1637 
-1645 GNGMLGKNTETG
+1645 
-1657 FITFDVPGDGK
+1657 
-1668 FKVRNSMRGLL
+1668 
-1679 EFRKNVN
+1679 
-1686 ASGGFKDSGQ
+1686 
-1696 KTVRP
+1696 
-1701 PENKGALDGGSKM
+1701 
-1714 DAITNMIEE
+1714 
-1723 GDFEAARDYAEAVGI
+1723 
-1738 KLDDVKVPKGD
+1738 
-1749 RKPQWDAFRK
+1749 
-1759 NGTLPPE
+1759 
-1766 PVSPSKEWKFLD
+1766 
-1778 LGGSFVHESEAKQAV
+1778 
-1793 LTRTADGS
+1793 
-1801 EYVATVKGRLDGTS
+1801 
-1815 AKYAIT
+1815 
-1821 KDGKQHSAMTT
+1821 
-1832 RMQFSEAL
+1832 
-1840 VMAEAAMP
+1840 MA
-1848 KANDKPAAGAKTA
+1848 KPAADAADEPAAGTKTA

-1867 KLDLMGFT
+1867 KMGQ
-1875 RTPMGNG
+1875 P
-1882 IFQLRDGNLLVE
+1882 E
-1894 VQPTLTGLQAVH
+1894 VGPFGPVLTQY
-1906 RGAKSSPRLTEQ
+1906 RGDAQGAIKALTELQ
-1918 QAIEWAANIRSEAG
+1918 NGEAV
-1932 AESGPADPAPKGR
+1932 A
-1945 TYLLVPFEEKDLAKV
+1945 
-1960 RGAKWDA
+1960 
-1967 EKKAWYA
+1967 
-1974 DPISGGMAEGEINV
+1974 
-1988 NLTRFIPEDRT
+1988 
-1999 ADDRFNYYG
+1999 
-2008 DKGIAN
+2008 
-2014 VVALNAQQRDGVPRK
+2014 ALNHPEIGDIDLVWGKEGTRESNGFGLAK
-2029 LVKRK
+2029 LVKW
-2034 HPDEHTMFWSVVPD
+2034 HPEVLDDLQGVV
-2048 DQKAEPSIPEGYKPA
+2048 S
-2063 GEPFYREG
+2063 
-2071 KLVQGYAPFNVG
+2071 
-2083 DRVTMKDSAG
+2083 
-2093 QSGVIESL
+2093 SL
-2101 ASPDDSGVFASAVVK
+2101 AVVERTE
-2116 FDNGMEQMVQFG
+2116 NRVQ
-2128 KLESGGDTRTDT
+2128 LESDKHKAAVRLEWDKQAKHWLLTAFEKKDAGGDTRTDT
-2140 AANVAEGDTARLGA
+2140 AANVAEGDTARLSA
-2154 GNVSVAEPTQHQQA
+2154 GKESVPTSTGDNKGSNEQA
-2168 DSAVTKAAK
+2168 DARFERLRAKGGQNAGINAFAKIAGATGEAVTDVWQRWRSVMAFDDK
-2177 PKVTRFVEKTDMV
+2177 VEK
-2190 ETKVEW
+2190 
-2196 QSQGESGN
+2196 G
-2204 WERLTTFDTLDAA
+2204 
-2217 KDAAASQG
+2217 
-2225 YDTEAI
+2225 
-2231 ELWES
+2231 
-2236 EWSAS
+2236 
-2241 AKRFLPAK
+2241 
-2249 LKTAGADPV
+2249 AGADVAKAMQEQLLKAPWANDAVYPGDGRSMSPAATLHQWRVREGKFAEQKESFSRELDREELRARDAENFGVPV
-2258 QSDAPKLT
+2258 EAVSQAREAVAAMRKRVIELEAEVKDGV
-2266 HAEAK
+2266 AEAEAREEAAKTAEQK
-2271 ALMEWQ
+2271 AYQDSFEMPSQSVLAKKPTPASIDNWSNPVEWRGKTAYTNGHFVDVTGTPPHLKDWESRKGVRQ
-2277 DMGQSAGVKKHAL
+2277 NLTTSATDRV
-2290 HFYESQADKDAN
+2290 
-2302 RGRMTL
+2302 
-2308 VNVTK
+2308 
-2313 GDKSA
+2313 
-2318 SNWFVEG
+2318 
-2325 DDKPFAMLGMAKKR
+2325 LGMA
-2339 AEELG
+2339 G
-2344 MLRAMRDGFVVSPL
+2344 VRDGFPDNSHVKADPLAVIDDAKSGRLFFDVQGELVSIDLKYARYFQSKVKGATFTANPKDLGGPL
-2358 EKYDVEARAYGFKVR
+2358 RVMDGDNLVGIVMPFRPTIYDKSPKMTVADVR
-2373 PDGSITKDGKELG
+2373 GYMASSGKDK
-2386 PVVKEVRSRL
+2386 PQSVVKRAQQAKE
-2396 VVESSSGSILFT
+2396 
-2408 GPQTGDAL
+2408 
-2416 GKFIGKF
+2416 
-2423 WLAEKKSVPGA
+2423 
-2434 VEKQEAQ
+2434 QEAK

-2470 TQRAKADAAE
+2470 TQRAKSDAAE

-2501 KAAIEQATKDLR
+2501 KAAVEQATKDLR

-2524 SVRAGTYSGFVAG
+2524 GVRAGTYSGFVAG

-2562 WQKENDSRVRRAAL
+2562 WQKENDNRVRRAAL

-2594 DDQKAQAKED
+2594 ADQKAQAKED
-2604 SDLTLMRKILN
+2604 ADLTLMRKILN

-2622 VAIGKAANLNGVN
+2622 VAIGKAANLNRVN

-2698 KAEPSAKAED
+2698 KAEPAAKTED
-2708 SKTPNV
+2708 SKTPTV

-2780 AEAFYRQLVGEYTL
+2780 VEAFYRQLVGEYTL

-2815 EATDEAKLQRYLE
+2815 EATDEAKLKSYLE
-2828 ERKAVLAEA
+2828 ERKAAVAEA
-2837 MARRAARVAA
+2837 LARRAARVAA

-2866 DGMSQQEAFLALTP
+2866 DGMSQQEAFLTLTP

-3048 SAMAGAA
+3048 SALAGAA

-3188 GDAMADFANKDDAER
+3188 GDAMADFTNKDDAER

-3219 KRGQNRVILSPSEA
+3219 KRGQNRVILSPGEA

-3271 TVPWQFQNTY
+3271 TVPWQFQNAY

-3323 MVGRKADGLDFFPTS
+3323 MVGRKADGLDFFPTPA
-3338 SEVAD
+3338 EVAD

-3376 EPDVIEISPERREL
+3376 EPDVIEASEERREL
-3390 LEEKGYHL
+3390 LLEKGYHMQGYTNFL
-3398 AQYDDFLQ
+3398 A

-3803 YGTVVADLTNQDRL
+3803 YGTVIADLTNQDRL
-3817 RLDATEQELADL
+3817 RLDATEQELAGL

-3843 AHRAIDQHPMSA
+3843 AYRAVDQHPLSS

-3870 LDDAGLVQINC
+3870 LDDSGLVQINC

>member
-1 MADKN
+1 M
-6 QILTDEQIGLGAS
+6 
-19 KPAAPKTLSDSDVGF
+19 
-34 EPPARGFKGWAQD
+34 
-47 VAATAVKGAIA
+47 
-58 VPEMVVGLADI
+58 
-69 PTGGR
+69 
-74 VGKFLENEGGAV
+74 
-86 GFRPKQAKEIVNEW
+86 
-100 HSDATKEAQRKFQE
+100 
-114 ADGFW
+114 
-119 DKAGAVVQN
+119 
-128 PSLIATAV
+128 
-136 GESIPSMLAGGV
+136 
-148 MGRGALAAARGL
+148 
-160 GFAATPAATAAGAAL
+160 
-175 ATKQAT
+175 
-181 IAGAAGEGLTMAGS
+181 
-195 AAEKIRQETEDGLL
+195 
-209 TPMQSGAALLTGAVG
+209 
-224 GAISRL
+224 
-230 SGGLQN
+230 
-236 KLGIGDADTMAV
+236 
-248 QGLGRAASP
+248 
-257 GAAAVNPLLQQTA
+257 
-270 ARSIPN
+270 
-276 QVVLG
+276 
-281 AINEGLLEELPQSL
+281 
-295 AEQMLQNVALGKPWH
+295 
-310 QDLDAAAIM
+310 
-319 GTLSGGVMGAGAA
+319 
-332 GFNAYRNSG
+332 
-341 APEPVD
+341 
-347 PGSLSP
+347 
-353 KNVAEYGNLID
+353 
-364 TGIKPELQQQY
+364 
-375 RELLATAQDESLHP
+375 
-389 RARADAAQALHSTFA
+389 
-404 PEGLPKKPATE
+404 
-415 ALRAEYEA
+415 
-423 RLADLQAQE
+423 
-432 QGEAPVRQTT
+432 
-442 PESVRKVIEDRRAAE
+442 
-457 MAAGRAVAGPDDEIY
+457 
-472 QSTGATDPVRQMVQ
+472 
-486 QAADAGGAL
+486 
-495 SSAAVVAIDTGA
+495 
-507 AGQMQQAADQAQA
+507 
-520 QTLAQE
+520 
-526 QAKASKKAD
+526 
-535 PAAKVDAST
+535 
-544 GEIAG
+544 
-549 GAMASWSDDQ
+549 
-559 LSSAFRGAQDRKVR
+559 
-573 IQIANELQRRRTERE
+573 RT
-588 QADLQAELQAEQAAM
+588 
-603 GMPDLPDNAFASVSE
+603 
-618 DAGEAPADLFIDE
+618 
-631 PATRSPAPR
+631 
-640 KGNSNGAQ
+640 
-648 AAQAQ
+648 
-653 QAEPKQPAQPA
+653 
-664 NPPAAGPAFAGSAG
+664 
-678 QGEAVGLPVRQS
+678 
-690 GQLTNAAP
+690 
-698 TANNGAQAAPAPGPQ
+698 
-713 TQTGGEAASPAVAA
+713 
-727 TEALRAQLRE
+727 QLRE

-781 RAAPAAGGTSNDAT
+781 RAAQPAGESGDGIKLTPAQKREIEAGGTGFVGELGESARSSLQAMRNNPKVPVIKTDANGSYFNDELPQYADIGSGFSVRGYSVRGDVVQDI
-795 KFRRNVLEM
+795 KLPNGMVIQRKLKA
-804 ITRDDGAEVT
+804 DGSVT
-814 AEGEAILKQIPQDL
+814 GSAEGNYDQIVEGKGFAEAEKLVAD
-828 QAAALEYHSI
+828 YF
-838 QKGLAQSRE
+838 
-847 LLDDDQLNDVER
+847 
-859 DASARLQQL
+859 
-868 APKVKELYA
+868 
-877 AIDTLAGQRRPEAQ
+877 AGRRPEAQ
-891 TAALPAPK
+891 TRALPAPK
-899 DENGAAPDSRDA
+899 VEDGSTAVERAKNGYAKVKIGRAQHFVTPYNDHFVIRDRQGNIVRGSDSRQLQFA
-911 TGKQASWVIKDKAT
+911 TES
-925 GAVVTETFD
+925 
-934 KAKVQALNT
+934 
-943 AKYEAVPVAEH
+943 EAISYAEK
-954 LASLSAKPAS
+954 SAAS
-964 TPTSSAA
+964 TP
-971 ESLGADAPKSWYTL
+971 SLGADDITMLVRKAAHADERP
-985 PDGDIN
+985 GDVMLQ
-991 DEWRDAKG
+991 
-999 RGTRHPDFE
+999 TYE
-1008 PTARQQ
+1008 PTFITLEQAVAFARQYMSPSDWDKPFQ
-1014 MLMDAVGKVLDAGA
+1014 FNRVLDIAPRDWGRMVKA
-1028 FYNDDVQAK
+1028 
-1037 LAGMLGVGKDVLASN
+1037 MASAN
-1052 RTGVVG
+1052 NAATTE
-1058 GDFGYDVYLARHALE
+1058 AAPATTE
-1073 TKRATKNSEK
+1073 AKRAT
-1083 IAQELNLSVGDSIGT
+1083 
-1098 LMFLDF
+1098 
-1104 KVTTGVTI
+1104 TG
-1112 TSKNDT
+1112 
-1118 GLIYGITG
+1118 
-1126 KRGAAVLN
+1126 
-1134 GEVGVDNI
+1134 
-1142 KGAIERA
+1142 
-1149 HERGKRKDSYADF
+1149 
-1162 IASRKAQDAA
+1162 
-1172 AQPAPKKP
+1172 
-1180 SRSVLAKLKEQ
+1180 
-1191 ARAEHFAP
+1191 
-1199 GNVIASYGG
+1199 
-1208 GHDRVVSYQPSD
+1208 
-1220 EQGNWSVT
+1220 
-1228 VRAVQKLGDTW
+1228 
-1239 VDVPNER
+1239 
-1246 ERTHSTQPDAKEL
+1246 
-1259 TRGPVGKVSAPAPSE
+1259 APAPSE

-1281 IYQSRIKFG
+1281 IYQTKIRLADTEPKL
-1290 EGEVKVMWAVESA
+1290 MWAVESA

-1321 HETLEQA
+1321 HDSLDQA
-1328 RAAADRE
+1328 KAAADRE
-1335 AKRDAADAAFRAEQD
+1335 AQRDAAESAYKAELE
-1350 AQDKARKEAEEAR
+1350 AQDKARQAAEEAR
-1363 KAANRGKSVVERHKD
+1363 KAENRGKSVVERRKD
-1378 AVLSKQVRDS
+1378 AILDGPSKIGQGTKRAVITSAVDNGYAIEAKMVYDYAARKRD
-1388 ERGDVV
+1388 
-1394 TRREWVERK
+1394 
-1403 VEQGLEPKITQED
+1403 QETVD
-1416 KIKPM
+1416 
-1421 SRLQFNR
+1421 R
-1428 ASNAEQAAHDRKI
+1428 ASRAGYILGVSNENLPLVKAGNEAKARLKEGKYEKPEYRVYQGSDTNAPFREI
-1441 KQAGKKDVF
+1441 
-1450 WLGDFEVTKIEHD
+1450 TKTEYD
-1463 YAQGLKAQRAAAQ
+1463 YAQELKAQRAAAQ
-1476 QAEAAPAASSQRAAD
+1476 QAEAAPAASSQQATD

-1521 AVVTQVEGMQYERQ
+1521 AVVTQVEGMQYEMQ

-1583 ATKAVVSESL
+1583 ATKAVVSESI

-1645 GNGMLGKNTETG
+1645 GSGMLGKNTETG

-1766 PVSPSKEWKFLD
+1766 PFSPSKEWKFLD
-1778 LGGSFVHESEAKQAV
+1778 LGGSFVNESEAKQAV

-1801 EYVATVKGRLDGTS
+1801 EYVATVNGRLDGTS

-1821 KDGKQHSAMTT
+1821 KDGKQHSAMTS
-1832 RMQFSEAL
+1832 RASFGDAL
-1840 VMAEAAMP
+1840 RMAEEAMP
-1848 KANDKPAAGAKTA
+1848 AANDKPAAGTKTA

-1867 KLDLMGFT
+1867 
-1875 RTPMGNG
+1875 
-1882 IFQLRDGNLLVE
+1882 
-1894 VQPTLTGLQAVH
+1894 
-1906 RGAKSSPRLTEQ
+1906 
-1918 QAIEWAANIRSEAG
+1918 SEAG

-1967 EKKAWYA
+1967 EKKVWYA

-2034 HPDEHTMFWSVVPD
+2034 HPDEQTMFWSVVPD

-2083 DRVTMKDSAG
+2083 DRVTVKDSGG
-2093 QSGVIESL
+2093 QSGVVESL
-2101 ASPDDSGVFASAVVK
+2101 TTPDENGVFDGAMVK
-2116 FDNGMEQMVQFG
+2116 FDNGSSQIVKFG
-2128 KLESGGDTRTDT
+2128 KLEE
-2140 AANVAEGDTARLGA
+2140 AE
-2154 GNVSVAEPTQHQQA
+2154 
-2168 DSAVTKAAK
+2168 
-2177 PKVTRFVEKTDMV
+2177 
-2190 ETKVEW
+2190 
-2196 QSQGESGN
+2196 
-2204 WERLTTFDTLDAA
+2204 
-2217 KDAAASQG
+2217 
-2225 YDTEAI
+2225 
-2231 ELWES
+2231 
-2236 EWSAS
+2236 
-2241 AKRFLPAK
+2241 AKRFVVPDPPTWDYRLKRRGGSTYLIPPVGQAFTLETRRALRDWARDAGFFASIITDNEISVDAVTGGPSLDYIVDGVEDQKYERQAAK
-2249 LKTAGADPV
+2249 ERAATQAATGTRRDPTKVSMFNPYEDGDIVSIDGQDWTVKQDTPGWYLTNTGNWRGTHPTIRNIKAMADLIREVEQASVAQKAAAP
-2258 QSDAPKLT
+2258 QADTPKLT

-2277 DMGQSAGVKKHAL
+2277 DMGQTDGIKKHAL
-2290 HFYESQADKDAN
+2290 HFYESQANKDAN

-2313 GDKSA
+2313 DTSA

-2344 MLRAMRDGFVVSPL
+2344 MLRAMRDGFVLADAVSTDAADEPAAGTKTDEQKAYQDSFEMPSQSVMAKKPTPASIDNWSNPVEWHGKTVYTNGHFVDVTGTPPHLKNWESRKGVRQNLTTSMTDRVLGMAGVRDGFPDSSHVKADPL
-2358 EKYDVEARAYGFKVR
+2358 AVIDDAKSGRLFFDVQGELVGIDLKYARYFHSKVKGVTFTANPKDLGGPLRVMDGDNLVGIVMPIRYDKSLKMTVADVRGYMASSG
-2373 PDGSITKDGKELG
+2373 KDK
-2386 PVVKEVRSRL
+2386 PQSVVKRAQQAKE
-2396 VVESSSGSILFT
+2396 
-2408 GPQTGDAL
+2408 
-2416 GKFIGKF
+2416 
-2423 WLAEKKSVPGA
+2423 
-2434 VEKQEAQ
+2434 QEAK

-2470 TQRAKADAAE
+2470 TQRAKSDAAE

-2501 KAAIEQATKDLR
+2501 KAAVEQATKSLR
-2513 ADYLAAYRRMM
+2513 ADYLVAYRRMM
-2524 SVRAGTYSGFVAG
+2524 GVRAGTYSGFVAG

-2547 QRNSAYDRAIDAFVS
+2547 RSNSAYDRAIDAFVS
-2562 WQKENDSRVRRAAL
+2562 WQKENDNRVRRAAL

-2604 SDLTLMRKILN
+2604 ADLTLMRKILN

-2698 KAEPSAKAED
+2698 KAEPAAKTED
-2708 SKTPNV
+2708 SKTPTV

-2736 SFNAVVDGKQAILAE
+2736 SFNAVVDGKEAILAE

-2780 AEAFYRQLVGEYTL
+2780 AEAFYLQMVGEYTL
-2794 GEGVNYGMGK
+2794 GEGVTYGLSK
-2804 GAYEAAVRRMV
+2804 GSYEAAVRRIV
-2815 EATDEAKLQRYLE
+2815 EATDEAKLKSYLE
-2828 ERKAVLAEA
+2828 ERKAAVAEA
-2837 MARRAARVAA
+2837 LARRAARVAA

-2857 REVIGAKIS
+2857 REVIGARIS
-2866 DGMSQQEAFLALTP
+2866 DGMSQQEAFLTLTP

-2898 EELKRKA
+2898 EEIKRKA

-2938 DRVERDEY
+2938 NRVERDEY

-2987 EGDTTQAQE
+2987 DGDTTQAQE

-3033 RQRKTNTAKRARYAS
+3033 RERKTNTAKRARYAS
-3048 SAMAGAA
+3048 SALAGAA

-3103 RAKYP
+3103 RAKHP

-3129 EFPSYTS
+3129 EFPSYAS

-3188 GDAMADFANKDDAER
+3188 GDAMADFSNKDDAER

-3233 IGRKIWEGDG
+3233 IGRQIWSGDG

-3262 RRGNKQNSL
+3262 RRGNKQNRL

-3290 GIETASEYRSAV
+3290 GIETASEYRSAL
-3302 REFIALKEQAV
+3302 REFIALKEQAL
-3313 VNRTKELELQ
+3313 VNRTREMELQ

-3338 SEVAD
+3338 AAVAD

-3376 EPDVIEISPERREL
+3376 EPDVIEISGDRREL

-3398 AQYDDFLQ
+3398 APYNDFLQ

-3413 TYGDLFRAPDGKEG
+3413 TYGDVFRAPDGTEG

-3463 RGTWSGYDRIIMN
+3463 RGSWSGYDRIIMN

-3487 VMHAYTLLK
+3487 VMHAYTLLR

-3571 AGAGAKFSQGL
+3571 AGAGVNAFRTTRAPGSTQAQLSLDAVKKTVESALRRVVGAPTVQVVARPEDIGLGNPFASVPKGATLNDGSVVVFS
-3582 LSQPSNAPQ
+3582 
-3591 PSFEAVQRFVDK
+3591 D
-3603 FQKVAKEVLPITV
+3603 
-3616 VRHPGKVP
+3616 
-3624 GIKAP
+3624 
-3629 VGTKP
+3629 
-3634 TGAVVD
+3634 GAESVVD
-3640 GHIYLFADNMMS
+3640 VYR
-3652 PGDVMVTVFHELFHL
+3652 TVFHELFHRGSKVRFERNSDYITKML
-3667 GLQKVIPAED
+3667 TIAAGDETVRAEVASWKKSDDGL
-3677 YAALLRSF
+3677 
-3685 ANNALVQ
+3685 
-3692 KFVRQWK
+3692 
-3699 ASPEGVQ
+3699 
-3706 RAAKM
+3706 AKM
-3711 PSAAYESLAAEE
+3711 SEFRANGPLTGERLANYEAIAVEE
-3723 ALAMVSEE
+3723 ALATMAERIGMGE
-3731 LFANGGVGTAPR
+3731 LTQPQDVI
-3743 PALVKRMLSW
+3743 KRIARF
-3753 LAEVADKIGLPGNF
+3753 LARVADAWGMTQLSHWLRNQSTSETEKFVMETIAMSGGKANTFSTALLFNTSQSAD
-3767 GEWIRG
+3767 
-3773 LTRTDAERFAG
+3773 TR
-3784 EMVRAMMGGQKNLA
+3784 
-3798 RTRAK
+3798 
-3803 YGTVVADLTNQDRL
+3803 
-3817 RLDATEQELADL
+3817 ELADL

-3843 AHRAIDQHPMSA
+3843 AYRAVDQHPLSS

>member
-47 VAATAVKGAIA
+47 VAATAIKGAIA

-86 GFRPKQAKEIVNEW
+86 GFRPKEAKGLVNDW

-119 DKAGAVVQN
+119 DKAATAVQN

-181 IAGAAGEGLTMAGS
+181 IAGAAGEGLSMAGS
-195 AAEKIRQETEDGLL
+195 AAEQIRQETEDGLL

-248 QGLGRAASP
+248 QGLGKAASP
-257 GAAAVNPLLQQTA
+257 GAAAAVNPLVQQAA

-276 QVVLG
+276 QIVLG

-341 APEPVD
+341 APEAVD

-353 KNVAEYGNLID
+353 KNVADYTNLID

-389 RARADAAQALHSTFA
+389 RARADAAQALHATFA
-404 PEGLPKKPATE
+404 PDALPKKPATE

-457 MAAGRAVAGPDDEIY
+457 MAAGRADLSPDDEIY

-507 AGQMQQAADQAQA
+507 SGQMQQAADQAQA

-526 QAKASKKAD
+526 KAKASKKAD

-588 QADLQAELQAEQAAM
+588 QADLQAELQAEQDAM

-640 KGNSNGAQ
+640 KGNSNGTQ
-648 AAQAQ
+648 ATQAQ

-664 NPPAAGPAFAGSAG
+664 NSTATGPAFAGSAR
-678 QGEAVGLPVRQS
+678 QGEAVGQPVPQP
-690 GQLTNAAP
+690 GALTNAAP

-713 TQTGGEAASPAVAA
+713 TQAGGEATAPAAA
-727 TEALRAQLRE
+727 TEALRTQLRE

-770 KAKRKKLQDQL
+770 KVQRKKLKDQMK
-781 RAAPAAGGTSNDAT
+781 AAQSAGESGDGIKLTPAQKREIEAGGTGFVGELGESARSSLQAMRNNPKVPVIPTNANGGYFNDELPQYTDIGSGFSVRGYSVRGDVVQDIKLPNGMVIQRKLKA
-795 KFRRNVLEM
+795 
-804 ITRDDGAEVT
+804 DGSVT
-814 AEGEAILKQIPQDL
+814 GSAEGNYDQIVEGKGFAEAEKMVAD
-828 QAAALEYHSI
+828 YF
-838 QKGLAQSRE
+838 
-847 LLDDDQLNDVER
+847 
-859 DASARLQQL
+859 
-868 APKVKELYA
+868 
-877 AIDTLAGQRRPEAQ
+877 AGPRPEAQ
-891 TAALPAPK
+891 TRALPAPK
-899 DENGAAPDSRDA
+899 VEDGSTAVERDKNGYAKVKIGRAQHFVTPYNDHFVIRDRKGNIVRGSDSRQLQFA
-911 TGKQASWVIKDKAT
+911 TES
-925 GAVVTETFD
+925 
-934 KAKVQALNT
+934 
-943 AKYEAVPVAEH
+943 EAISYAEK
-954 LASLSAKPAS
+954 SAAS
-964 TPTSSAA
+964 TP
-971 ESLGADAPKSWYTL
+971 SLGADDITMLVRKAAHADERPGDVMLQTSPPTFITL
-985 PDGDIN
+985 
-991 DEWRDAKG
+991 EQAVA
-999 RGTRHPDFE
+999 F
-1008 PTARQQ
+1008 ARQYMSPSDWDKPFQ
-1014 MLMDAVGKVLDAGA
+1014 FNRVLDIAPRDWGRMVKA
-1028 FYNDDVQAK
+1028 
-1037 LAGMLGVGKDVLASN
+1037 MASAN
-1052 RTGVVG
+1052 NAATTE
-1058 GDFGYDVYLARHALE
+1058 AAPATTE
-1073 TKRATKNSEK
+1073 AKRAT
-1083 IAQELNLSVGDSIGT
+1083 
-1098 LMFLDF
+1098 
-1104 KVTTGVTI
+1104 TG
-1112 TSKNDT
+1112 
-1118 GLIYGITG
+1118 
-1126 KRGAAVLN
+1126 
-1134 GEVGVDNI
+1134 
-1142 KGAIERA
+1142 
-1149 HERGKRKDSYADF
+1149 
-1162 IASRKAQDAA
+1162 
-1172 AQPAPKKP
+1172 
-1180 SRSVLAKLKEQ
+1180 
-1191 ARAEHFAP
+1191 
-1199 GNVIASYGG
+1199 
-1208 GHDRVVSYQPSD
+1208 
-1220 EQGNWSVT
+1220 
-1228 VRAVQKLGDTW
+1228 
-1239 VDVPNER
+1239 
-1246 ERTHSTQPDAKEL
+1246 
-1259 TRGPVGKVSAPAPSE
+1259 APAPSE

-1290 EGEVKVMWAVESA
+1290 DAEPKLMWAVESA

-1321 HETLEQA
+1321 HDSLDQA
-1328 RAAADRE
+1328 KAAADRE
-1335 AKRDAADAAFRAEQD
+1335 AQRDAAESASKAELE
-1350 AQDKARKEAEEAR
+1350 AQDKARQAAEEAR
-1363 KAANRGKSVVERHKD
+1363 KAENRGKSVVERHKD
-1378 AVLSKQVRDS
+1378 AVLSKQIRDS

-1428 ASNAEQAAHDRKI
+1428 ASNAEQAAHERKI

-1450 WLGDFEVTKIEHD
+1450 WLGDFEVTKTEHD
-1463 YAQGLKAQRAAAQ
+1463 YAQSLKANASVATESEQ
-1476 QAEAAPAASSQRAAD
+1476 PASGAWS
-1491 DFLPEGWTK
+1491 ETV
-1500 SINGYTK
+1500 NNYTN
-1507 RPVYRMEQGGGQPF
+1507 RPVHRYVPDPRIHWATVQNPSNGVFVIDYRIGD
-1521 AVVTQVEGMQYERQ
+1521 AVV
-1535 IRHGDKQ
+1535 
-1542 LTVSNQTGA
+1542 S
-1551 LSEVL
+1551 SE
-1556 AKAEAELT
+1556 ELT
-1564 RMTQAD
+1564 GGIVSVKGHVAEKVRELDAKQA
-1570 SVTHQDPGEKPEA
+1570 SHQDPGEKPEA
-1583 ATKAVVSESL
+1583 ATKAVVSESI

-1625 ADYDETVKRVGE
+1625 ADYDEAVKRVGE

-1645 GNGMLGKNTETG
+1645 GGGMLGKNTETG

-1778 LGGSFVHESEAKQAV
+1778 LGGSFVNESEAKQAV
-1793 LTRTADGS
+1793 LTRVADGV
-1801 EYVATVKGRLDGTS
+1801 EYVATVKGRIDNTS
-1815 AKYAIT
+1815 AKYTIT
-1821 KDGKQHSAMTT
+1821 KDGKQYSAMTT

-1861 SAEEAP
+1861 NAEEEP

-2034 HPDEHTMFWSVVPD
+2034 HPDEQTMFWSVVPD

-2071 KLVQGYAPFNVG
+2071 KQVQGYAPFNVG
-2083 DRVTMKDSAG
+2083 DRVTVKDSGG
-2093 QSGVIESL
+2093 QSGVIDSL
-2101 ASPDDSGVFASAVVK
+2101 ASPDESGVFASAVVK
-2116 FDNGMEQMVQFG
+2116 FDNGSSQMVPFSSLKAPFDRAATYKSVIDELNARAASFG
-2128 KLESGGDTRTDT
+2128 LEKIQDETRSKLASITLGRNFGESMEDYLARNPFVEAKHSAYKEWLASGGLS
-2140 AANVAEGDTARLGA
+2140 AGPGA
-2154 GNVSVAEPTQHQQA
+2154 IG
-2168 DSAVTKAAK
+2168 KAPQ

-2190 ETKVEW
+2190 GTKVEW
-2196 QSQGESGN
+2196 QSQSESGN
-2204 WERLTTFDTLDAA
+2204 WERQTTFDTLESA

-2225 YDTEAI
+2225 YDAEAI

-2258 QSDAPKLT
+2258 QPDTPAQTQATGSRRDPTKVSMFNPYEDGDIVTIDGQDWTVKQDTPGWYLTTTGNWRGQHPTIRNVKAMNDLIAQVEQAATAQPETQAEQENESPKLT
-2266 HAEAK
+2266 TDEAK
-2271 ALMEWQ
+2271 AMMEWQ
-2277 DMGQSAGVKKHAL
+2277 DMGQRAGVKTHSL
-2290 HFYESQADKDAN
+2290 HFYESQANKDAN

-2318 SNWFVEG
+2318 SNWFVDG
-2325 DDKPFAMLGMAKKR
+2325 DDKPFAVLGMAKKR

-2344 MLRAMRDGFVVSPL
+2344 MLRAISDGFVEGPFA
-2358 EKYDVEARAYGFKVR
+2358 KYEAEAGAYGYKISA
-2373 PDGSITKDGKELG
+2373 DGKITKDGKTLS
-2386 PVVKEVRSRL
+2386 PVLKEAGGRL
-2396 VVESSSGSILFT
+2396 RIESPDGNLLFSGA
-2408 GPQTGDAL
+2408 QTGEAF
-2416 GKFIGKF
+2416 GQFVSKF

-2434 VEKQEAQ
+2434 VKKQEAQ

-2455 MQEAASSYSGISHSG
+2455 MQEAESSYSGISHSG

-2501 KAAIEQATKDLR
+2501 KAAVEQATKSLR

-2524 SVRAGTYSGFVAG
+2524 GVRAGTYSGFVAG

-2562 WQKENDSRVRRAAL
+2562 WQKENDNRVRRAAL

-2604 SDLTLMRKILN
+2604 ADLTLMRKILN

-2635 LDKAGYPSSVKLSPT
+2635 LDKAGYPSSVNLSPT

-2698 KAEPSAKAED
+2698 KAEPAAKTED
-2708 SKTPNV
+2708 SKTPTV
-2714 DRHMEVMEGVRAG
+2714 DRHMEVMESVRAG

-2736 SFNAVVDGKQAILAE
+2736 SFNAVVDGKEAILAE

-2780 AEAFYRQLVGEYTL
+2780 VEAFYRQLVGEYTL

-2804 GAYEAAVRRMV
+2804 GSYEAAVRRMV

-2828 ERKAVLAEA
+2828 ERKAAVAEA
-2837 MARRAARVAA
+2837 LARRAARVAA

-2866 DGMSQQEAFLALTP
+2866 DGMSQQEAFLTLTP

-2987 EGDTTQAQE
+2987 DGDTTQAQE
-2996 LAAQRRDAFEDDR
+2996 LAAQRRDAFDDDR

-3033 RQRKTNTAKRARYAS
+3033 RERKTNTAKRARYAS
-3048 SAMAGAA
+3048 SALAGAA

-3129 EFPSYTS
+3129 EFPSYAS

-3219 KRGQNRVILSPSEA
+3219 KRGQNRVILSPGEA

-3243 DKRITLNGEF
+3243 DKRITLNGEL

-3262 RRGNKQNSL
+3262 RRGNKQNRL
-3271 TVPWQFQNTY
+3271 TVPWQFQNAY

-3323 MVGRKADGLDFFPTS
+3323 MVGRKADGLDFFPTPA
-3338 SEVAD
+3338 EVAD

-3376 EPDVIEISPERREL
+3376 EPDVIEISTERREL
-3390 LEEKGYHL
+3390 LEEKGYNL
-3398 AQYDDFLQ
+3398 ASVTDFL
-3406 MEPRKFF
+3406 ELKPREFF
-3413 TYGDLFRAPDGKEG
+3413 TFGDVFRAPDGTEG
-3427 TMRGVGR
+3427 VMSGSGG
-3434 MGSQRVR
+3434 MGSNRV
-3441 LEDENGNRL
+3441 
-3450 GLYDRDEL
+3450 GLYTDDRKTFLGWFNRDDL
-3458 TGIGH
+3458 TGVRHLGSE
-3463 RGTWSGYDRIIMN
+3463 SGYDRIIMN

-3603 FQKVAKEVLPITV
+3603 FQKAAKEVLPITV

-3870 LDDAGLVQINC
+3870 LDEAGLVQINC

>member
-19 KPAAPKTLSDSDVGF
+19 RTAAPKTLSDSDVGF
-34 EPPARGFKGWAQD
+34 EPPARGFGGWARD

-100 HSDATKEAQRKFQE
+100 HSDATKEAQRKFQQ
-114 ADGFW
+114 ADGFV
-119 DKAGAVVQN
+119 DKAVTAIQN
-128 PSLIATAV
+128 PSNIFVSV

-148 MGRGALAAARGL
+148 MGRGALATARGL
-160 GFAATPAATAAGAAL
+160 GFAATPATTAVGALTEAGAATAAR
-175 ATKQAT
+175 QAT
-181 IAGAAGEGLTMAGS
+181 IAGAAGEGLSMAGS
-195 AAEKIRQETEDGLL
+195 AAEQIRQETEDGLL
-209 TPMQSGAALLTGAVG
+209 TPMQSGDALLTGAVG

-248 QGLGRAASP
+248 QGLGKAASP
-257 GAAAVNPLLQQTA
+257 GAAAAVNPLVQQAA

-276 QVVLG
+276 QIVLG

-341 APEPVD
+341 APEAVD

-353 KNVAEYGNLID
+353 KNVADYTNLID

-389 RARADAAQALHSTFA
+389 RARADAAQALHATFA
-404 PEGLPKKPATE
+404 PDALPKKPATE

-432 QGEAPVRQTT
+432 QGEPPVRQTT
-442 PESVRKVIEDRRAAE
+442 PPSGRAVIEARRNAE
-457 MAAGRAVAGPDDEIY
+457 MAAGRADLSPDDEIY

-526 QAKASKKAD
+526 QAKPGKKAD

-549 GAMASWSDDQ
+549 GAMANWTDDQ

-573 IQIANELQRRRTERE
+573 IQLANELQRRRTERE

-631 PATRSPAPR
+631 PATRSPATR
-640 KGNSNGAQ
+640 KGNSNGTQ

-653 QAEPKQPAQPA
+653 QAGAQPAQPA
-664 NPPAAGPAFAGSAG
+664 QPADPQAAGPAGAGRAG
-678 QGEAVGLPVRQS
+678 QGEAVGRPVRQS

-698 TANNGAQAAPAPGPQ
+698 TSNNGAQAAPAPG
-713 TQTGGEAASPAVAA
+713 TQAQAGGKTAAPAGAA
-727 TEALRAQLRE
+727 VEALRTKLRE

-770 KAKRKKLQDQL
+770 KAQRKKLKDQMQ
-781 RAAPAAGGTSNDAT
+781 AAQPAVESGDGIKLTPAQKREIEAGGTGFVGELGESARSSLQAMRNNPKVPVIPTNANGSYFNDELPQYTDIGSGFSVRGYSVRGDVVQDIKLPNGMVIQRKLKA
-795 KFRRNVLEM
+795 
-804 ITRDDGAEVT
+804 DGSVT
-814 AEGEAILKQIPQDL
+814 GSAEGNYDQIVEGKGFAEAEKMVAD
-828 QAAALEYHSI
+828 YF
-838 QKGLAQSRE
+838 
-847 LLDDDQLNDVER
+847 
-859 DASARLQQL
+859 
-868 APKVKELYA
+868 
-877 AIDTLAGQRRPEAQ
+877 AGRRPEAQ
-891 TAALPAPK
+891 TRALPAPK
-899 DENGAAPDSRDA
+899 
-911 TGKQASWVIKDKAT
+911 V
-925 GAVVTETFD
+925 
-934 KAKVQALNT
+934 
-943 AKYEAVPVAEH
+943 EA
-954 LASLSAKPAS
+954 
-964 TPTSSAA
+964 
-971 ESLGADAPKSWYTL
+971 ADAPKSGYTL

-999 RGTRHPDFE
+999 RGTQHPDFE

-1014 MLMDAVGKVLDAGA
+1014 ILMDAVGKVLDAGA

-1058 GDFGYDVYLARHALE
+1058 GDFGYDVYLARRALE

-1098 LMFLDF
+1098 LIFLDF

-1162 IASRKAQDAA
+1162 IASRKAQEAA
-1172 AQPAPKKP
+1172 AQPAPKKS

-1228 VRAVQKLGDTW
+1228 VRAVQKQGDTW

-1246 ERTHSTQPDAKEL
+1246 ERTHRTEPDAKEL
-1259 TRGPVGKVSAPAPSE
+1259 TRGPVGKVTTTDAGRNEAPVELTPTGMAERRAKRTGTHRFDYPQGSEDPAAGAEGEAKRKVVDYMNGDISRTELMQHLGQSGLERGVIVAITQRIGDDGPSNGEVDAMMDGRKAAPAEPSE

-1281 IYQSRIKFG
+1281 IYQSRIKLG
-1290 EGEVKVMWAVESA
+1290 DAEPKLMWAVESA
-1303 TNKAKRMA
+1303 TNKAKRLA

-1321 HETLEQA
+1321 HDTLEQA
-1328 RAAADRE
+1328 KKAAERE
-1335 AKRDAADAAFRAEQD
+1335 AKRDAAQAAGRSELD
-1350 AQDKARKEAEEAR
+1350 AQEAARKQAEEER
-1363 KAANRGKSVVERHKD
+1363 KASNRGKSVLELRKE
-1378 AVLSKQVRDS
+1378 AVLEKQVRDS
-1388 ERGDVV
+1388 EKGDVL
-1394 TRREWVERK
+1394 TRREWVQRK
-1403 VEQGLEPKITQED
+1403 LSQGLEPKITQEN

-1421 SRLQFNR
+1421 TRTQFNR
-1428 ASNAEQAAHDRKI
+1428 ASQAEQDAHERKI

-1463 YAQGLKAQRAAAQ
+1463 YAKELIAQRSEQKVGDFGPILTQYRGDAQGAIKALTELQDGEAVAALNHPEVGDIDLVWGSA
-1476 QAEAAPAASSQRAAD
+1476 
-1491 DFLPEGWTK
+1491 PEG
-1500 SINGYTK
+1500 K
-1507 RPVYRMEQGGGQPF
+1507 R
-1521 AVVTQVEGMQYERQ
+1521 EGFGLAKITEK
-1535 IRHGDKQ
+1535 HP
-1542 LTVSNQTGA
+1542 
-1551 LSEVL
+1551 EVL
-1556 AKAEAELT
+1556 ADLQGFISSLSKDAKRSGANRVRLVDGT
-1564 RMTQAD
+1564 
-1570 SVTHQDPGEKPEA
+1570 GE
-1583 ATKAVVSESL
+1583 AVVSLDWKGDS
-1593 KTAARN
+1593 KV
-1599 EDTKPSEMRKWLLAE
+1599 WLLTAYE
-1614 IEKEMLAAPDR
+1614 
-1625 ADYDETVKRVGE
+1625 
-1637 KDAISMYT
+1637 
-1645 GNGMLGKNTETG
+1645 
-1657 FITFDVPGDGK
+1657 
-1668 FKVRNSMRGLL
+1668 
-1679 EFRKNVN
+1679 
-1686 ASGGFKDSGQ
+1686 
-1696 KTVRP
+1696 
-1701 PENKGALDGGSKM
+1701 KGAEAGTTM
-1714 DAITNMIEE
+1714 D
-1723 GDFEAARDYAEAVGI
+1723 
-1738 KLDDVKVPKGD
+1738 
-1749 RKPQWDAFRK
+1749 
-1759 NGTLPPE
+1759 
-1766 PVSPSKEWKFLD
+1766 
-1778 LGGSFVHESEAKQAV
+1778 
-1793 LTRTADGS
+1793 
-1801 EYVATVKGRLDGTS
+1801 
-1815 AKYAIT
+1815 
-1821 KDGKQHSAMTT
+1821 
-1832 RMQFSEAL
+1832 
-1840 VMAEAAMP
+1840 
-1848 KANDKPAAGAKTA
+1848 TA
-1861 SAEEAP
+1861 S
-1867 KLDLMGFT
+1867 
-1875 RTPMGNG
+1875 NG
-1882 IFQLRDGNLLVE
+1882 
-1894 VQPTLTGLQAVH
+1894 
-1906 RGAKSSPRLTEQ
+1906 S
-1918 QAIEWAANIRSEAG
+1918 
-1932 AESGPADPAPKGR
+1932 
-1945 TYLLVPFEEKDLAKV
+1945 
-1960 RGAKWDA
+1960 
-1967 EKKAWYA
+1967 
-1974 DPISGGMAEGEINV
+1974 
-1988 NLTRFIPEDRT
+1988 
-1999 ADDRFNYYG
+1999 
-2008 DKGIAN
+2008 
-2014 VVALNAQQRDGVPRK
+2014 
-2029 LVKRK
+2029 
-2034 HPDEHTMFWSVVPD
+2034 
-2048 DQKAEPSIPEGYKPA
+2048 
-2063 GEPFYREG
+2063 
-2071 KLVQGYAPFNVG
+2071 
-2083 DRVTMKDSAG
+2083 
-2093 QSGVIESL
+2093 
-2101 ASPDDSGVFASAVVK
+2101 
-2116 FDNGMEQMVQFG
+2116 
-2128 KLESGGDTRTDT
+2128 
-2140 AANVAEGDTARLGA
+2140 EGDTARPGPGA
-2154 GNVSVAEPTQHQQA
+2154 ETSVPTSTGEDKGGSAQA
-2168 DSAVTKAAK
+2168 
-2177 PKVTRFVEKTDMV
+2177 
-2190 ETKVEW
+2190 
-2196 QSQGESGN
+2196 
-2204 WERLTTFDTLDAA
+2204 
-2217 KDAAASQG
+2217 
-2225 YDTEAI
+2225 
-2231 ELWES
+2231 
-2236 EWSAS
+2236 
-2241 AKRFLPAK
+2241 
-2249 LKTAGADPV
+2249 
-2258 QSDAPKLT
+2258 DAPKLT
-2266 HAEAK
+2266 ADQTTSQIR
-2271 ALMEWQ
+2271 WQ
-2277 DMGQSAGVKKHAL
+2277 DMGTKDGVHTHSL
-2290 HFYESQADKDAN
+2290 FFYETQEAFEAN
-2302 RGRMTL
+2302 QGRMAYGTI
-2308 VNVTK
+2308 TK
-2313 GDKSA
+2313 GDVSA
-2318 SNWFVEG
+2318 SKWSVDGVEG
-2325 DDKPFAMLGMAKKR
+2325 MFEGLADAKKAAVAHALERLRRDGYVQDEPTQTAPASTPEARFEQERAKGGQNAGINAFAKIAGATGESVTDVWQRWRSVMAFDDKVEKGAGADVAKAMQEQLLKAPWANDAVYPGDGRSMSPAATLHQWRVREGKFAEQKESFSRELDREELRARDAENFGVPVEAVSQARKAVAAMRKRVIELEAEVKDGVAEAEAREEAAKTAEQKAYQDSFEMPSQSVLAKKPTPASIDNWSNPVEWRGKTVYTNGHFVDVTGTPPHLKDWESRKGVRQNLTTSATDRVLGMA
-2339 AEELG
+2339 G
-2344 MLRAMRDGFVVSPL
+2344 VRDGFPDNSHVKADPLAVIDDAKSGRLFFDVQGELVSIDLKYARYFQSKVKGATFTANPKDLGGPL
-2358 EKYDVEARAYGFKVR
+2358 RVMEGDNLVGIVMPFRPTIYDKSPKMTVADVR
-2373 PDGSITKDGKELG
+2373 GYMASSGKDK
-2386 PVVKEVRSRL
+2386 PQSVVKRAQQAKE
-2396 VVESSSGSILFT
+2396 
-2408 GPQTGDAL
+2408 
-2416 GKFIGKF
+2416 
-2423 WLAEKKSVPGA
+2423 
-2434 VEKQEAQ
+2434 QEAK

-2501 KAAIEQATKDLR
+2501 KAAVEQATKSLR

-2524 SVRAGTYSGFVAG
+2524 GVRAGTYSGFVAG

-2547 QRNSAYDRAIDAFVS
+2547 RRNSAYDRAIDEFVS

-2604 SDLTLMRKILN
+2604 ADLTLMRKILN

-2650 DGSTLSDDK
+2650 DGSTLTDDK

-2671 SVPDSKRRVRE
+2671 SVPESKRRVRE

-2698 KAEPSAKAED
+2698 QAEPAPKVED
-2708 SKTPNV
+2708 SKTPTV

-2736 SFNAVVDGKQAILAE
+2736 SFNAVVDGKEAILAE

-2766 FLQMRYASEKKSEV
+2766 FLQMRYASERKSEV
-2780 AEAFYRQLVGEYTL
+2780 VEAFYRQLVGEYTL

-2804 GAYEAAVRRMV
+2804 GSYEAAVRRMV
-2815 EATDEAKLQRYLE
+2815 EATDEAKLKSYLE
-2828 ERKAVLAEA
+2828 ERKAAVAEA
-2837 MARRAARVAA
+2837 LARRAARVAA

-2857 REVIGAKIS
+2857 REVIGARIS
-2866 DGMSQQEAFLALTP
+2866 DGMSQQEAFLTLTP

-2898 EELKRKA
+2898 EEIKRKA

-2946 LTLNN
+2946 LTLNA

-2974 RNREAAEAFRNLV
+2974 RTREAAEAFRALV

-3048 SAMAGAA
+3048 SALAGAA

-3075 AKFLDEVRTKTQVD
+3075 AKFLDEVRTKSQVD

-3129 EFPSYTS
+3129 EFPSYAS

-3188 GDAMADFANKDDAER
+3188 GDAMADFSNKDDAER

-3211 GKAIVLAV
+3211 GKAIVLTV
-3219 KRGQNRVILSPSEA
+3219 KRGQHRVILSPGEA

-3271 TVPWQFQNTY
+3271 TVPWQFQNAY

-3398 AQYDDFLQ
+3398 SHYDDFLQ

-3571 AGAGAKFSQGL
+3571 AGAGVNTFRTTRAPGSTQAQLSLDAVKKTVESALRRVVGAPTVQVVARPEDIGLGNPFTSVPKGVTLNDGSVVVFS
-3582 LSQPSNAPQ
+3582 
-3591 PSFEAVQRFVDK
+3591 D
-3603 FQKVAKEVLPITV
+3603 
-3616 VRHPGKVP
+3616 
-3624 GIKAP
+3624 
-3629 VGTKP
+3629 
-3634 TGAVVD
+3634 GAESVVD
-3640 GHIYLFADNMMS
+3640 VYR
-3652 PGDVMVTVFHELFHL
+3652 TVFHELFHRGSKVRFERNSDYITKML
-3667 GLQKVIPAED
+3667 TIAAGDETVRAEVASWKKSDDGL
-3677 YAALLRSF
+3677 
-3685 ANNALVQ
+3685 
-3692 KFVRQWK
+3692 
-3699 ASPEGVQ
+3699 
-3706 RAAKM
+3706 AKM
-3711 PSAAYESLAAEE
+3711 SEFRANGPLTGERLANYEAIAVEE
-3723 ALAMVSEE
+3723 ALATMAERIGMGE
-3731 LFANGGVGTAPR
+3731 LTQPQGVI
-3743 PALVKRMLSW
+3743 KRIARF
-3753 LAEVADKIGLPGNF
+3753 LARVADAWGMTQLSHWLRNQSTSETEKFVMETI
-3767 GEWIRG
+3767 
-3773 LTRTDAERFAG
+3773 
-3784 EMVRAMMGGQKNLA
+3784 AMSGGKANTFSTALLFNTSQS
-3798 RTRAK
+3798 
-3803 YGTVVADLTNQDRL
+3803 ADT
-3817 RLDATEQELADL
+3817 QELADL

-3843 AHRAIDQHPMSA
+3843 AYRAVDQHPLSS